1 MSYNIFL
8 DTNALIDILVD
19 YQTPT
24 TYDKI
29 RSDAKLALKTKI
41 YIAELI
47 KNNPDIKLFINT
59 TTVTNVFFILTNR
72 QKISKSLVASQILN
86 LHKQKELFTVV
97 CEGDTIREA
106 ALNYC
111 IQNDVD
117 YEDALQYFCT
127 LKHNCK
133 AIITNDKNF
142 PDIDIKLIRTYQ
154 EA

>member
-72 QKISKSLVASQILN
+72 QKISKSLVTSQILN
-86 LHKQKELFTVV
+86 LHKQKEF
-97 CEGDTIREA
+97 
-106 ALNYC
+106 
-111 IQNDVD
+111 
-117 YEDALQYFCT
+117 FM
-127 LKHNCK
+127 
-133 AIITNDKNF
+133 IIF
-142 PDIDIKLIRTYQ
+142 
-154 EA
+154 

>member
-1 MSYNIFL
+1 MSFNIFL

-29 RSDAKLALKTKI
+29 RSNAKPALKTNI

-47 KNNPDIKLFINT
+47 KNNPDIKLFIST
-59 TTVTNVFFILTNR
+59 TTITNVSFILTNR

-97 CEGDTIREA
+97 CEGDIIREA

-111 IQNDVD
+111 IQNDAD
-117 YEDALQYFCT
+117 YEDT
-127 LKHNCK
+127 SN
-133 AIITNDKNF
+133 TSV
-142 PDIDIKLIRTYQ
+142 P
-154 EA
+154 

>member
-47 KNNPDIKLFINT
+47 K
-59 TTVTNVFFILTNR
+59 
-72 QKISKSLVASQILN
+72 
-86 LHKQKELFTVV
+86 
-97 CEGDTIREA
+97 TIP
-106 ALNYC
+106 
-111 IQNDVD
+111 
-117 YEDALQYFCT
+117 T
-127 LKHNCK
+127 
-133 AIITNDKNF
+133 
-142 PDIDIKLIRTYQ
+142 
-154 EA
+154 